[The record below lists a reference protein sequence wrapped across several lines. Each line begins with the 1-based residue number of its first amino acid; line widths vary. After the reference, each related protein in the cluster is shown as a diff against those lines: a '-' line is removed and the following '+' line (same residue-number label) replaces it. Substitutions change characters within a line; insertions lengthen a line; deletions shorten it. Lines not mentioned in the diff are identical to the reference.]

1 MIEGIKNI
9 KWYDLK
15 AQSIDLGS
23 DFCRFDDVIFKQSIK
38 FQKRLIKVENNLE
51 EMMKSVRERESS
63 ISLDLNKDIL

>member
-23 DFCRFDDVIFKQSIK
+23 DFCRFDDVIFK
-38 FQKRLIKVENNLE
+38 
-51 EMMKSVRERESS
+51 
-63 ISLDLNKDIL
+63 